1 MKTIEKIYVT
11 DQLIHIDLHSY
22 ALNEAI
28 EMLSNLSKIYTEN
41 GYKNL
46 RLDMILLYRYED
58 VERLYLLGDRIE
70 TDKEY
75 NKRLKMLNEEKSKK
89 KTDKK
94 LAEEKERAEYER
106 LKKKYGE

>member
-46 RLDMILLYRYED
+46 RLDMILLRYED

-75 NKRLKMLNEEKSKK
+75 NKRLKMLNEEMSKK
-89 KTDKK
+89 KADKK
-94 LAEEKERAEYER
+94 IAEEKERAEYER
-106 LKKKYGE
+106 LKKKFER

>member
-1 MKTIEKIYVT
+1 MMKTIEKIYVT
-11 DQLIHIDLHSY
+11 DQLIHIDLDSY
-22 ALNEAI
+22 SLNEAI

-46 RLDMILLYRYED
+46 RLDMILLRYED

-75 NKRLKMLNEEKSKK
+75 DKRLKMLNEGKSKK
-89 KTDKK
+89 KADNKI
-94 LAEEKERAEYER
+94 AEEKERAEYER
-106 LKKKYGE
+106 LKKKFEG